1 MKNREP
7 DPHSAL
13 ITRQQTR
20 EGQRGRGTGKQ
31 GGCVA
36 VRTSD
41 SRAKSGRGV
50 REVSE
55 RQGGG
60 GEVEL
65 MSVGAGTLSRQ
76 KEMLKSVRDR
86 SAQGQW
92 TGAAP
97 FTFRV

>member
-1 MKNREP
+1 M
-7 DPHSAL
+7 
-13 ITRQQTR
+13 
-20 EGQRGRGTGKQ
+20 
-31 GGCVA
+31 
-36 VRTSD
+36 RTSD

-76 KEMLKSVRDR
+76 KEMLKIR
-86 SAQGQW
+86 SGQER
-92 TGAAP
+92 TGP
-97 FTFRV
+97 MDWRCTIYL